1 MKNYEKYAEEIKN
14 YYGETFCRDFIIP
27 NIIKEN
33 GCRGECVQCKL
44 LQTMW
49 LFEEYEEPEVDWSQV
64 AIDTPILVRD
74 YENEEWNR
82 RYFAKYE
89 NGNIFVWMHGY
100 TSWSTPDGK
109 TAAWPYAKLAEI
121 EKGE

>member
-14 YYGETFCRDFIIP
+14 YEGTTFCIDFVIP
-27 NIIKEN
+27 NILKESDCSGSCN
-33 GCRGECVQCKL
+33 QCSL

-64 AIDTPILVRD
+64 SVDTPILVRD
-74 YENEEWNR
+74 YEDEVWQR

-89 NGNIFVWMHGY
+89 NGLIYAWMHGY
-100 TSWSTPDGK
+100 TSWSTPDDN
-109 TAAWPYAKLAEI
+109 TVAWTYAKLAET

>member
-1 MKNYEKYAEEIKN
+1 
-14 YYGETFCRDFIIP
+14 
-27 NIIKEN
+27 
-33 GCRGECVQCKL
+33 
-44 LQTMW
+44 MW

-64 AIDTPILVRD
+64 SVDTPILVRD

>member
-1 MKNYEKYAEEIKN
+1 
-14 YYGETFCRDFIIP
+14 
-27 NIIKEN
+27 
-33 GCRGECVQCKL
+33 
-44 LQTMW
+44 MW
-49 LFEEYEEPEVDWSQV
+49 LFEEYKEPEVDWSQV
-64 AIDTPILVRD
+64 SVDTPILVRD

-89 NGNIFVWMHGY
+89 NGNIFVWMHGS

-109 TAAWPYAKLAEI
+109 TAVWPYAKLAEI